1 MSQLKTTIFEQ
12 KLIATGRNFY
22 QNLNKKL
29 TATQWFFL
37 LYSLGVCFLLMVVF
51 LLKLAIKL
59 L

>member
-1 MSQLKTTIFEQ
+1 MLQLKTTTFEQ

-22 QNLNKKL
+22 QTLNKKL
-29 TATQWFFL
+29 TAIQWFLL
-37 LYSLGVCFLLMVVF
+37 LYSLGLCFLLMVVF